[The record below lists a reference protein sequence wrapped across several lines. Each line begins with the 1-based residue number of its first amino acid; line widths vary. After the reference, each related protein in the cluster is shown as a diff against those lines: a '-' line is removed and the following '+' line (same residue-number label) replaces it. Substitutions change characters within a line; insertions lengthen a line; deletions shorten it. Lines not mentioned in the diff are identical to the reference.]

1 MPGTS
6 VCTHTRH
13 SLIVSDRQALSGATN
28 SESLEVPPHVC
39 NISLHS
45 TSLFVYPSHLNLPPR
60 PPECRPNLLSTCRCP
75 NDPAPFTDQEPPTL
89 AAADVVAGQGL
100 QAVAATAA
108 TVAANAAAVADL
120 PVSKY
125 PKHWGAPPSMQSRDY
140 RKLPGGYG
148 MGSGKAK

>member
-1 MPGTS
+1 
-6 VCTHTRH
+6 
-13 SLIVSDRQALSGATN
+13 
-28 SESLEVPPHVC
+28 
-39 NISLHS
+39 
-45 TSLFVYPSHLNLPPR
+45 
-60 PPECRPNLLSTCRCP
+60 
-75 NDPAPFTDQEPPTL
+75 
-89 AAADVVAGQGL
+89 L